1 MKDLITIHRGYY
13 QSMLLAVSTDKQIL
27 KKYLKETRKLSSSD
41 YYIQKT
47 KIDSDN
53 IYALYDDFILEEYLK
68 DLYLPARDC
77 ALLDR
82 EVQDYFND
90 AVNTL
95 NQMRDYLRSIQGIDM
110 LEKHAI
116 QLKETIHNM
125 EEDLTTKKVLKK
137 MKKKVIKTSKL
148 LSFDINIYCSTLKY
162 KNEIK
167 ELDEMYL
174 TKLYDKN
181 S

>member
-1 MKDLITIHRGYY
+1 MKDLITIYRGYY

>member
-1 MKDLITIHRGYY
+1 MKDLITIYRGYY

-53 IYALYDDFILEEYLK
+53 IYALYDEFILEEYLK